1 MSINAIDKLFNVLPD
16 LYRQRQARKK
26 FRRFINDELVWRA
39 QYELLNGLYC
49 LDRISSVIKESNEKI
64 QALLEDG
71 SYRFDRINPNLFT
84 YDQTN
89 LIIRNVTDDEVL
101 DDPTLERKFE
111 FNFTQSDVKDRAEI
125 INELLIGK

>member
-1 MSINAIDKLFNVLPD
+1 LIPD

-26 FRRFINDELVWRA
+26 FRRFINDEFVWRS

-49 LDRISSVIKESNEKI
+49 IDRIPSIIRESNEKI

-71 SYRFDRINPNLFT
+71 RYRFDRINPNLFT

-89 LIIRNVTDDEVL
+89 LIIRNITDDEVL
-101 DDPTLERKFE
+101 DDQTLEKKFD
-111 FNFTQSDVKDRAEI
+111 FNFTQSDVKDRVEI
-125 INELLIGK
+125 INDLIIGKKNLDD

>member
-1 MSINAIDKLFNVLPD
+1 MIPD

-26 FRRFINDELVWRA
+26 FRRFINDEFVWRS

-49 LDRISSVIKESNEKI
+49 IDRIPSIIRESNEKI

-71 SYRFDRINPNLFT
+71 RYRFDRINPNLFT

-89 LIIRNVTDDEVL
+89 LIIRNITDDEVL
-101 DDPTLERKFE
+101 DDQTLEKKFD
-111 FNFTQSDVKDRAEI
+111 FNFTQSDVKDRVEI
-125 INELLIGK
+125 INDLIIGKKNLDD

>member
-1 MSINAIDKLFNVLPD
+1 LLPD

-26 FRRFINDELVWRA
+26 FRRYINEELVWRS

-49 LDRISSVIKESNEKI
+49 LDRIPLVIRETNDKI

-71 SYRFDRINPNLFT
+71 RYRFDRMDPNLYT

-89 LIIRNVTDDEVL
+89 LIIRNINDDEIL
-101 DDPTLERKFE
+101 DDQTLEQKFD
-111 FNFTQSDVKDRAEI
+111 FNFTQSDVKDRIEI
-125 INELLIGK
+125 INDLVIGKN

>member
-1 MSINAIDKLFNVLPD
+1 MLPD

-26 FRRFINDELVWRA
+26 FRRYINEELVWRS

-49 LDRISSVIKESNEKI
+49 LDRIPLVIRETNDKI

-71 SYRFDRINPNLFT
+71 RYRFDRMDPNLYT

-89 LIIRNVTDDEVL
+89 LIIRNINDDEIL
-101 DDPTLERKFE
+101 DDQTLEQKFD
-111 FNFTQSDVKDRAEI
+111 FNFTQSDVKDRIEI
-125 INELLIGK
+125 INDLVIGKNYY

>member
-1 MSINAIDKLFNVLPD
+1 LLPD

-26 FRRFINDELVWRA
+26 FRRYINEELVWRS

-49 LDRISSVIKESNEKI
+49 LDRIPLVIRETNDKI

-71 SYRFDRINPNLFT
+71 RYRFDRMDPNLYT

-89 LIIRNVTDDEVL
+89 LIIRNINDDEIL
-101 DDPTLERKFE
+101 DDQTLEQKFD
-111 FNFTQSDVKDRAEI
+111 FNFTQSDVKDRIEI
-125 INELLIGK
+125 INDLVIGKNYY